1 MRSRL
6 GAACAVTLL
15 LSVFFMAEPA
25 RAATGIRIS
34 SGRLVEANG
43 TELVLRG
50 INHPHVWYQQQT
62 SSFANIKATGANS
75 VRVVLGSG
83 QRGWGTSPAS
93 DVANVISLCKQNRLI
108 CVLEV
113 HDTTGYGEQS
123 GAATLAQAVDYWI
136 SVQSALTGQENY
148 VILNIGNE
156 PFGNQGYAAWT
167 TDTANAIRRLRSAGF
182 QHTIMVDAPN
192 WGQDWTFTM
201 RDNAPTVYAADTTGN
216 TIFSIHMYG
225 VFDTAAEVQ
234 AYLSSFTSRGLPI
247 AVGEFGDNH
256 SDGNPDED
264 AIMAYAQANRIGYMG
279 WSWSGNGGGVEY
291 LDMVQNFNPASRSS
305 WGTRFIA
312 GANGIAATSRE
323 ASIYGGTG
331 TPDTQAPTTPGTPTA
346 SNVTSTGANLAW
358 TASTDNVGV
367 SGYTVVRVQG
377 STETTVTSTSTNSAA
392 LTGLTPSTAYTF
404 AVYARDAAGNRSTR
418 SATVNVTTSAGGGG
432 GNNGCTATYRIAGS
446 WSGNF
451 QGEVTVTNG
460 TTAST
465 GWAVSWTYANGQTIT
480 QIWNGQDTPSGASHT
495 VRNVSYNGNLGPNAS
510 TMFGFL
516 GTWNN
521 TTNSVPT
528 LSCTRS

>member
-1 MRSRL
+1 MRARL
-6 GAACAVTLL
+6 ALL
-15 LSVFFMAEPA
+15 LILAPLFVVFTAGPA
-25 RAATGIRIS
+25 QAATGIRIS
-34 SGRLVEANG
+34 GGRLVEANG

-50 INHPHVWYQQQT
+50 INHAHVWYQSQT

-83 QRGWGTSPAS
+83 QRWGPTPAS
-93 DVANVISLCKQNRLI
+93 EVSSVISLCKQNKLI
-108 CVLEV
+108 CVLEA

-156 PFGNQGYAAWT
+156 PYGNQGYAAWT

-201 RDNAPTVYAADTTGN
+201 RDNAPTVKAADTTGN
-216 TIFSIHMYG
+216 TVFSIHMYG

-234 AYLSSFTSRGLPI
+234 AYLSSFISRGLPI
-247 AVGEFGDNH
+247 AVGEFGNNH

-264 AIMAYAQANRIGYMG
+264 TIMSYAQANRIGYLG

-291 LDMVQNFNPASRSS
+291 LDMVQNFNPASRTS

-323 ASIYGGTG
+323 ATIYGGGTG
-331 TPDTQAPTTPGTPTA
+331 TPDSQAPTTPGTPTA
-346 SNVTSTGANLAW
+346 SNLTSTGVNLAW
-358 TASTDNVGV
+358 SASSDNVGV
-367 SGYTVVRVQG
+367 TGYTVVRVQG
-377 STETTVTSTSTNSAA
+377 TTETTISSPSTNSAA

-418 SATVNVTTSAGGGG
+418 SGAVGVTTPAGGGG
-432 GNNGCTATYRIAGS
+432 GNTGCTATYRIVGQ
-446 WSGNF
+446 WQGGF

-460 TTAST
+460 STAST
-465 GWAVSWTYANGQTIT
+465 GWTVTWTYANGQTIT
-480 QIWNGQDTPSGASHT
+480 QMWNGQDTPSGASHS
-495 VRNVSYNGNLGPNAS
+495 VRNVSHNGNLAPNAS
-510 TMFGFL
+510 AQFGFT
-516 GTWNN
+516 GTWNG
-521 TTNSVPT
+521 TNSAPT
-528 LSCTRS
+528 LTCARS

>member
-1 MRSRL
+1 MRARL
-6 GAACAVTLL
+6 ALFLILAPLFTVFAAG
-15 LSVFFMAEPA
+15 PA
-25 RAATGIRIS
+25 YAATGIRIS
-34 SGRLVEANG
+34 GGRLVEANG

-50 INHPHVWYQQQT
+50 INHAHAWYQSQT

-83 QRGWGTSPAS
+83 QRWGPTPAS
-93 DVANVISLCKQNRLI
+93 EVSSVISLCKQNKLI
-108 CVLEV
+108 CVLEA

-156 PFGNQGYAAWT
+156 PYGNSGYQTWT

-225 VFDTAAEVQ
+225 VFDTSAEVS
-234 AYLSSFTSRGLPI
+234 AYLSSFVSRGLPI
-247 AVGEFGDNH
+247 VVGEFGNNH

-264 AIMAYAQANRIGYMG
+264 AIMSYAQANRIGYLG

-291 LDMVQNFNPASRSS
+291 LDMVTSFNPASRTA
-305 WGTRFIA
+305 WGNRFIA

-323 ASIYGGTG
+323 ATIYGGGTG
-331 TPDTQAPTTPGTPTA
+331 TPDSQAPTTPGTPTA
-346 SNVTSTGANLAW
+346 SNLTSAGVNLTW
-358 TASTDNVGV
+358 SASTDNVGV
-367 SGYTVVRVQG
+367 AGYTVVRVQG
-377 STETTVTSTSTNSAA
+377 TTETTVSSPSTNSAA
-392 LTGLTPSTAYTF
+392 LTGLTASTAYTF

-418 SATVNVTTSAGGGG
+418 SGTVSVTTPAGGGG
-432 GNNGCTATYRIAGS
+432 GNNGCAATYRIAGQ
-446 WSGNF
+446 WQGGF

-460 TTAST
+460 STAST
-465 GWAVSWTYANGQTIT
+465 GWAVSWTFANGQTIT
-480 QIWNGQDTPSGASHT
+480 QMWNGQDTPSGASHS
-495 VRNVSYNGNLGPNAS
+495 VRNVGYNGNLAPNSSAQ
-510 TMFGFL
+510 FGFT
-516 GTWNN
+516 GTWNG
-521 TTNSVPT
+521 TNSVPT
-528 LSCTRS
+528 LTCARS

>member
-1 MRSRL
+1 MRRKL
-6 GAACAVTLL
+6 GAACALALL
-15 LSVFFMAEPA
+15 LSVFFVADPA
-25 RAATGIRIS
+25 KAATGIRINN
-34 SGRLVEANG
+34 GRLVEANG

-50 INHPHVWYQQQT
+50 INHPHVWYQSQT
-62 SSFANIKATGANS
+62 NSFADIKATGANS

-83 QRGWGTSPAS
+83 QRWGPTPAS
-93 DVANVISLCKQNRLI
+93 EVSSVISLCKQNKLI

-156 PFGNQGYAAWT
+156 PYGNQGYAAWT
-167 TDTANAIRRLRSAGF
+167 TDTANAIRRLRTAGF

-192 WGQDWTFTM
+192 WGQDWSFTM

-291 LDMVQNFNPASRSS
+291 LDMVQNFNPASRTS
-305 WGTRFIA
+305 WGNRFIA

-323 ASIYGGTG
+323 ATIYGGGTG
-331 TPDTQAPTTPGTPTA
+331 GDTQAPTTPGTPTA
-346 SNVTSTGANLAW
+346 SNLTSTGVNLAW
-358 TASTDNVGV
+358 TASSDNVGV
-367 SGYTVVRVQG
+367 TGYTVVGVQG
-377 STETTVTSTSTNSAA
+377 TTETTVSSPSTNTAA

-418 SATVNVTTSAGGGG
+418 SGTVSVTTTSGGGN
-432 GNNGCTATYRIAGS
+432 GNNGCTATYRIANS
-446 WSGNF
+446 WGGNF
-451 QGEVTVTNG
+451 NGEVTVTNG
-460 TTAST
+460 STAST
-465 GWAVSWTYANGQTIT
+465 GWTVTWTFANGQAIT
-480 QIWNGQDTPSGASHT
+480 QIWNGQATSSGADVT
-495 VRNVSYNGNLGPNAS
+495 VRNVSYNGNLAPNAS
-510 TMFGFL
+510 AMFGFL
-516 GTWNN
+516 ATWNN

-528 LSCTRS
+528 VTCTRT